1 MVEQSIWMQKVAA
14 DPGHS
19 QWYIERFR
27 AMTRAG
33 DDLAGE
39 ARFVDAMAP
48 RGAHILDAGCGPG
61 RLGGYLAT
69 VGHRV
74 VGVDVDPA
82 LIEAAEQDYPG
93 PRWLVGDLAELDL
106 PSRGIA
112 EPFDVIVSAGNVM
125 AFLAP
130 STRIQVLS
138 RLRAHVADD
147 GRAAIGFGA
156 GRDYEFDVFLNDAVD
171 AGFAPDLLLSTW
183 DMRPLRDDSDFL
195 VALLR
200 PA

>member
-1 MVEQSIWMQKVAA
+1 MVEQSYWMQKVAA

-27 AMTRAG
+27 AMARAG

-48 RGAHILDAGCGPG
+48 RGARILDAGCGPG

-69 VGHRV
+69 AGHRV

-106 PSRGIA
+106 PARGIT

-156 GRDYEFDVFLNDAVD
+156 GRDYEFDEFLNDAAD

-183 DMRPLRDDSDFL
+183 DMRPFTDDSDFL

>member
-27 AMTRAG
+27 AMARAG

-48 RGAHILDAGCGPG
+48 RGARILDAGCGPG
-61 RLGGYLAT
+61 RLGGYLAKA
-69 VGHRV
+69 GHDV

-82 LIEAAEQDYPG
+82 LIEAAEHDYPG

-106 PSRGIA
+106 PAHGIA

-130 STRIQVLS
+130 STRALVLS
-138 RLRAHVADD
+138 RLRAHAAED

-156 GRDYEFDVFLNDAVD
+156 YREYEFADFLNDAVD

-183 DMRPLRDDSDFL
+183 DMRPFTDDSEFL